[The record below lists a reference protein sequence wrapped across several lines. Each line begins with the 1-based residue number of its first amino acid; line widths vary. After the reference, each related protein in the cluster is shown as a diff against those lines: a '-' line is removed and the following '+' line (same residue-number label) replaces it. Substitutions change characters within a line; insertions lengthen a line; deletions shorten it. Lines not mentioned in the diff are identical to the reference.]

1 MNTRRLVFLGTLLLC
16 FGLGWYVWKIRHT
29 GALFWHSATEELSV
43 EDLDFTVYVGN
54 YLITRDEINW
64 EYQYYLRQMTIAE
77 VGSEAESVDPD
88 KKAAEPKQD
97 QGPSKPNLELYNK
110 ILADLIERKLLY
122 QYIQSDERFNMKE
135 PSRYTSCLQ
144 TWANTSDQL
153 RDFFKDDT
161 DKSRLKAMLC
171 ERDVLLQYVQE
182 RLVGSIHLGDEE
194 LRDYYASHRHEF
206 VEPPKV
212 VIRQIVV
219 GSENEAKRVAAKV
232 NSSNFAEMA
241 KELSIAPEAKEGGI
255 LGPFAKGDLPSFF
268 DIAFEMK
275 PGAIE
280 GVLKSP
286 YGFHILML
294 EKKLP
299 RNELRFE
306 GAREKIIAS
315 LTQKR
320 RDEDYRKWVESALN
334 SIPIK
339 SSRPF

>member
-1 MNTRRLVFLGTLLLC
+1 MNIKRMVFLGTLLLC

-29 GALFWHSATEELSV
+29 GALFWHSASEELSV

-54 YLITRDEINW
+54 YLITRDEIDW
-64 EYQYYLRQMTIAE
+64 EYKYYHRQMSIAE
-77 VGSEAESVDPD
+77 TGSQAEAIDPEKPVDP
-88 KKAAEPKQD
+88 KPEPA
-97 QGPSKPNLELYNK
+97 PTKPNLELYNK

-122 QYIQSDERFNMKE
+122 QYIENDKRFNMKE
-135 PSRYTSCLQ
+135 PSRYTSCVQ

-153 RDFFKDDT
+153 RDFFKDEM
-161 DKSRLKAMLC
+161 DKSRLKSMLC
-171 ERDVLLQYVQE
+171 ERDILLQYIQE
-182 RLVGSIHLGDEE
+182 RIVASVHFGEEE
-194 LRDYYASHRHEF
+194 LREYFGTHRHEF

-219 GSENEAKRVAAKV
+219 GSENEAKRVSAKV
-232 NSSNFAEMA
+232 NSANFAEMA
-241 KELSIAPEAKEGGI
+241 KELSIAPEAKNGGL
-255 LGPFAKGDLPSFF
+255 LGPFTKGDLPSFF

-275 PGAIE
+275 QGAIE

-299 RNELRFE
+299 RIELRYE
-306 GAREKIIAS
+306 AAREKIIAS